1 MPPEWADWCS
11 AATGGQ
17 DRWGAIATCPRGR
30 DTDLP
35 SGDFKIST
43 PQRLDFLLQ
52 ILLHLP
58 VGLPLDVI
66 VPSPDVLVST
76 QHRVLEVL
84 KRLLMGLCSKSAVFS
99 RASRSRAIPSSFSRS
114 ATSFF
119 ETVHM
124 LRRRAD
130 AAEDPNME
138 FVILGQCWKDQHTE
152 KVECLLSH
160 FRLDASVPRDAIRA
174 P

>member
-1 MPPEWADWCS
+1 MRSQRAH
-11 AATGGQ
+11 G
-17 DRWGAIATCPRGR
+17 GR
-30 DTDLP
+30 DTDIP

-43 PQRLDFLLQ
+43 PQRLDFLLE
-52 ILLHLP
+52 IVLHLP

-66 VPSPDVLVST
+66 VPLPDVLVSM

-84 KRLLMGLCSKSAVFS
+84 KRLLMGLSKSAVFS
-99 RASRSRAIPSSFSRS
+99 RASRSRAITSSFNRS

-138 FVILGQCWKDQHTE
+138 FVILGQCSKDISPH
-152 KVECLLSH
+152 LSRRNWH
-160 FRLDASVPRDAIRA
+160 RTSRLVIK
-174 P
+174 